1 MNPVTDKKRLSQVQ
15 TQDLTESRLNDDFVF
30 WLKKNG
36 MNTLL
41 VVLVAACAVL
51 GFNFWQRKNT
61 EKTASA
67 WSDIMT
73 ATLPEAFEQLAK
85 DHADVPQAAMMAL
98 LRAGDL
104 RLAQIQSGVLTAE
117 VRDQATGQVTTPA
130 VPLDD
135 AGRKI
140 AQDAADEDYSNAA
153 DLAVK
158 LAGGNKANAALVVL
172 QTLFGRAA
180 IAESRGDIDGARKLL
195 ADAET
200 TAGTNWAP
208 IAKLAK
214 SRIDGLIALAEPLTL
229 PRNADL
235 PAPPAPAGTNPA
247 GGTAG
252 AGGDELFQSIIS
264 EQQKQ
269 SAEPPKDQA
278 GGATANAPLSTSGSD
293 APKPG
298 GQ

>member
-1 MNPVTDKKRLSQVQ
+1 MDSATDKKRLSQVQ
-15 TQDLTESRLNDDFVF
+15 TQDLTESRLNDDFVY

-41 VVLVAACAVL
+41 AVLIAACAVL
-51 GFNFWQRKNT
+51 GYMHWQRTQN
-61 EKTASA
+61 EKSANA
-67 WSDIMT
+67 WSEIMT

-104 RLAQIQSGVLTAE
+104 RLSQIQSGVLTAE
-117 VRDQATGQVTTPA
+117 VRDQASGQVTTPA
-130 VPLDD
+130 VALDA

-140 AQDAADEDYSNAA
+140 AQDAADEDYSKAA
-153 DLAVK
+153 ELATKV
-158 LAGGNKANAALVVL
+158 AGGSKANAALVIM

-180 IAESRGDIDGARKLL
+180 IAESRGDLDGAKKLL
-195 ADAET
+195 QEAEGL
-200 TAGTNWAP
+200 AGENWAP

-214 SRIDGLIALAEPLTL
+214 SRIDGLVALAEPITF
-229 PRNADL
+229 PKNADL
-235 PAPPAPAGTNPA
+235 PAPPAADPAAGAA
-247 GGTAG
+247 GGTAPA
-252 AGGDELFQSIIS
+252 AGGTDLFQTIVN

-269 SAEPPKDQA
+269 P
-278 GGATANAPLSTSGSD
+278 ATPAPSPAPGTD

-298 GQ
+298 GE